1 VKNKKQLVMEECR
14 KELAL
19 NFETPAVRIL
29 AYYGNQLGLTA
40 DEMGELMRKAVKS

>member
-19 NFETPAVRIL
+19 NFETPVRIL